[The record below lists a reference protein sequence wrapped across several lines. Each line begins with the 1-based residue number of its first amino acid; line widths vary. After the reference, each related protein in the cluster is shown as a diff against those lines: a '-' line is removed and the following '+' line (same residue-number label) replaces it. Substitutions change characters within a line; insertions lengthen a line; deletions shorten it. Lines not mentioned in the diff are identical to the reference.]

1 MAKRSSV
8 TILFGVLWLT
18 ACGGGSGSHSSG
30 PVPPGG
36 STSSTPSPPPPA
48 ANQPTALVNP
58 TATQQAVYLHSYQY
72 DVTQGGTT
80 FSDPYGKGLTYQI
93 TIGHTYDPTN
103 DPTPPAGLRVEGT
116 TIVGAP
122 SEITVVVVTVTATDQ
137 AGQAAQEQF
146 DIIVSPNAAPTVVNA
161 NDGVLVSVG
170 SQFDYDAIKAGSVFA
185 DANGDALSYQVTL
198 RGSAAGITVTGT
210 HVTGSFSATG
220 LVEVTVTASDGY
232 RGTGK
237 DVFTLAAPGPEP
249 SRPVLPATT
258 YLYADSELP
267 LPYIFQMS
275 SETNVPLWD
284 TQPPDNRTSDA
295 GATLGRV
302 LFYDKRLSSTNTA
315 ACASCHQHDSA
326 FTTSIAFPTGP
337 LGVPTT
343 RNPMAL
349 ANVRYNINSAWF
361 SDMRVNSLHDL
372 ALMPIQNPA
381 ELGMSLRLL
390 EAKLAA
396 TDFYPPLFQAA
407 FGTPQVT
414 ADRIGRA
421 LEQFLQALIS
431 YRSKADLAINSMT
444 NVYID
449 PSLVLN
455 AQELRG
461 LDIFNGAAGVPCS
474 LCHEVKAATNVWQAN
489 NGLDL
494 VPLDPGTTVP
504 ALQRDGSVGVFRAAS
519 LRNIALTAPYMHDG
533 RFATLRE
540 VIDHYDHGI
549 VASPNLDAIL
559 KDATGVPRRMNLSD
573 ADKAALE
580 AFLNTFTDAPML
592 ADPKFTDPFP

>member
-1 MAKRSSV
+1 MASRSTV
-8 TILFGVLWLT
+8 TILFLWLT
-18 ACGGGSGSHSSG
+18 ACGGGSGSNTSG
-30 PVPPGG
+30 PAPPSG
-36 STSSTPSPPPPA
+36 STPSTPTPPPPVP
-48 ANQPTALVNP
+48 NQAPALVNP
-58 TATQQAVYLHSYQY
+58 TATQQTVYLHAYRY

-80 FSDPYGKGLTYQI
+80 FSDPDGTGLTYQI
-93 TIGHTYDPTN
+93 TIGHTYAPTN

-122 SEITVVVVTVTATDQ
+122 SEVTVAVVTVTATDQ
-137 AGQAAQEQF
+137 AGQSAQEQF
-146 DIIVSPNAAPTVVNA
+146 NIVVNPNAAPTVVNA

-170 SQFDYDAIKAGSVFA
+170 SQFDYEATKAGTVFA
-185 DANGDALSYQVTL
+185 DANGDALSYQVSL
-198 RGSAAGITVTGT
+198 RGSTAGIAVSGT
-210 HVTGSFSATG
+210 HVTGSFSAPG

-232 RGTGK
+232 GGTGK
-237 DVFTLAAPGPEP
+237 DVFALSAPGPEP
-249 SRPVLPATT
+249 TRPVLPTTT
-258 YLYADSELP
+258 YLYADPELP
-267 LPYIFQMS
+267 LPYIFQLS
-275 SETNVPLWD
+275 SQIAIPLWD
-284 TQPPDNRTSDA
+284 SQPTNNRTSDA

-315 ACASCHQHDSA
+315 SCAFCHQHDSG
-326 FTTSIAFPTGP
+326 FTTSTAFATGP

-343 RNPMAL
+343 RNVMAL

-361 SDMRVNSLHDL
+361 SDMRVNSLHEL
-372 ALMPIQNPA
+372 AMLPIQNPA

-414 ADRIGRA
+414 ADRIGQA
-421 LEQFLQALIS
+421 LEQFLQALLS
-431 YRSKADLAINSMT
+431 YRSRADLALNSMT
-444 NVYID
+444 NGPTD
-449 PSLVLN
+449 PSLILN

-461 LDIFNGAAGVPCS
+461 LDIFNGAGGIPCS
-474 LCHEVKAATNVWQAN
+474 LCHEVHAATNVWQAN

-549 VASPNLDAIL
+549 VASPNLDSIL
-559 KDATGVPRRMNLSD
+559 KDATGAPRRMNLSD

-592 ADPKFTDPFP
+592 ADPKFMDPFP